1 MLITLKEMK
10 SVLTRPCIV
19 ALEHVET
26 CMILIYIWG
35 VHETRGVQ
43 GFLTLR
49 GQLLGNGPIVYNKYE
64 DKTICWSGHPV
75 LR

>member
-1 MLITLKEMK
+1 MLIPKEIK
-10 SVLTRPCIV
+10 SVLRRACFV

-26 CMILIYIWG
+26 CVILIYIWG
-35 VHETRGVQ
+35 IYETRGAQ
-43 GFLTLR
+43 GSVTLR

-64 DKTICWSGHPV
+64 NKTICWSEHPV